1 MSAISIRLATLDDAP
16 VVLSFIRALAEY
28 EHLEHTVCMR
38 EETLRSW
45 MASGGIHALIACDDG
60 QEAGFALYYYTYAT
74 FRAQRGLFL
83 EDLFV
88 KPEFRKRGLGLA
100 LFKALAEEAHRQ
112 SCYRMD
118 WLVLNWNTK
127 SIAFY
132 QQIGAHPVDEW
143 SLYRMDESALHAL
156 RQ

>member
-1 MSAISIRLATLDDAP
+1 MSKVSIRLATPDDVP
-16 VVLSFIRALAEY
+16 VVLALIRGLAEY
-28 EHLEHTVCMR
+28 EHLEHTVCMC
-38 EETLRSW
+38 ENTLQSW
-45 MASGGIHALIACDDG
+45 MASGGVHALIVSEDG
-60 QEAGFALYYYTYAT
+60 QDAGFALYYYTYAT

-88 KPEFRKRGLGLA
+88 KPEFRKRGLGMA

-112 SCYRMD
+112 ACYRMD
-118 WLVLNWNTK
+118 WLVLNWNAK

-132 QQIGAHPVDEW
+132 HHMGARPVEEW
-143 SLYRMDESALHAL
+143 SLYRLDEQALHAL